1 MIRAGVCHV
10 RHGARFSGRRI
21 SRLRPVVA
29 GTKPRAMGHAAR
41 KTGGRGIV
49 IGAVIGFCLLAG
61 AVFWLAERQA
71 RQMDIGFRNFQDQ
84 AFTLVDQTG
93 TVRRNADFAGA
104 PVALFFGYTYC
115 PDVCPMT
122 LSLLASSLDEVAA
135 RGGVT
140 QPLQTIF
147 MTVDATRDTPEQL
160 AAYLSLFDLPVTGLT
175 GEVGQLAAAQRAFG
189 AYAKRV
195 EAEDGVV
202 LFDHTA
208 TVYLYDAA
216 GAFTG
221 TITFNEPPEF
231 TVEKLA
237 HLLQPA
243 AAPPA
248 NL

>member
-1 MIRAGVCHV
+1 MGQAV
-10 RHGARFSGRRI
+10 RNI
-21 SRLRPVVA
+21 
-29 GTKPRAMGHAAR
+29 
-41 KTGGRGIV
+41 GGRGVV

-84 AFTLVDQTG
+84 AFELVDQRG
-93 TVRRNADFAGA
+93 AVRRNADFAGA

-122 LSLLASSLDEVAA
+122 LSLLATSLDEVAA
-135 RGGVT
+135 RGGDA
-140 QPLQTIF
+140 QSLQTIF
-147 MTVDATRDTPEQL
+147 MTVDAARDTPEQL

-175 GEVGQLAAAQRAFG
+175 GAAGQLASAHKAFG

-195 EAEDGVV
+195 EADDGVV

-208 TVYLYDAA
+208 TVYLYDAS

-221 TITFNEPPEF
+221 TITFNDPPDF

-237 HLLQPA
+237 RLL
-243 AAPPA
+243 
-248 NL
+248 

>member
-1 MIRAGVCHV
+1 
-10 RHGARFSGRRI
+10 
-21 SRLRPVVA
+21 
-29 GTKPRAMGHAAR
+29 MGHGIRNIA
-41 KTGGRGIV
+41 GRLAV

-71 RQMDIGFRNFQDQ
+71 RQMDVGFRNFQEQ
-84 AFTLVDQTG
+84 SFELVDQTG
-93 TVRRNADFAGA
+93 VVRRNADFAGA

-122 LSLLASSLDEVAA
+122 LTLLASSLDEVAA
-135 RGGVT
+135 RGGDAT
-140 QPLQTIF
+140 ALQTVF
-147 MTVDATRDTPEQL
+147 MTVDAERDTPEQL

-175 GEVGQLAAAQRAFG
+175 GEADRLASAHKAFG

-195 EAEDGVV
+195 EDGDGVV
-202 LFDHTA
+202 LYDHTA
-208 TVYLYDAA
+208 TVFLYDAT

-237 HLLQPA
+237 RLL
-243 AAPPA
+243 
-248 NL
+248 

>member
-1 MIRAGVCHV
+1 M
-10 RHGARFSGRRI
+10 
-21 SRLRPVVA
+21 VA
-29 GTKPRAMGHAAR
+29 GTKPRAMGQAVR
-41 KTGGRGIV
+41 NIGGRGVV

-84 AFTLVDQTG
+84 AFELVDQRG
-93 TVRRNADFAGA
+93 AVRRNADFAGA

-122 LSLLASSLDEVAA
+122 LSLLANSLDEVAA
-135 RGGVT
+135 RGGDA
-140 QPLQTIF
+140 PSLQTIL
-147 MTVDATRDTPEQL
+147 MTVDAARDTPEQL

-175 GEVGQLAAAQRAFG
+175 GAAGQLASAHKAFG

-195 EAEDGVV
+195 EADDGVV

-208 TVYLYDAA
+208 TVYLYDAS

-221 TITFNEPPEF
+221 TITFNEPPDF

-237 HLLQPA
+237 RLL
-243 AAPPA
+243 
-248 NL
+248 

>member
-1 MIRAGVCHV
+1 MIFTSH
-10 RHGARFSGRRI
+10 
-21 SRLRPVVA
+21 SRLHRVVA

-41 KTGGRGIV
+41 KSARSGIV
-49 IGAVIGFCLLAG
+49 ISAVIGFCLLAG
-61 AVFWLAERQA
+61 SVFWLAERQA
-71 RQMDIGFRNFQDQ
+71 RQLDVGFRNFQEQ
-84 AFTLVDQTG
+84 AFELVDQTG
-93 TVRRNADFAGA
+93 MVRRNADFAGA

-122 LSLLASSLDEVAA
+122 LTLLATSLDAVVA
-135 RGGVT
+135 RGGDT
-140 QPLQTIF
+140 KPLQTIF
-147 MTVDATRDTPEQL
+147 MTVDAERDTPEQL

-175 GEVGQLAAAQRAFG
+175 GEARQLASAHEAFG

-195 EAEDGVV
+195 EDADGVV

-208 TVYLYDAA
+208 TVYLYDET

-237 HLLQPA
+237 RLL
-243 AAPPA
+243 
-248 NL
+248 

>member
-1 MIRAGVCHV
+1 M
-10 RHGARFSGRRI
+10 
-21 SRLRPVVA
+21 VA
-29 GTKPRAMGHAAR
+29 GTKPRAMGQAVHNI
-41 KTGGRGIV
+41 GGRGVV

-71 RQMDIGFRNFQDQ
+71 RQMDIGFRNFQEQ
-84 AFTLVDQTG
+84 AFELVDQRG
-93 TVRRNADFAGA
+93 AVRRNDDFAGA

-122 LSLLASSLDEVAA
+122 LSLLANSLDEVAA
-135 RGGVT
+135 RGGDT
-140 QPLQTIF
+140 QSLQTIF
-147 MTVDATRDTPEQL
+147 MTVDAERDTPEQL

-175 GEVGQLAAAQRAFG
+175 GEAGQLASAHEAFG

-195 EAEDGVV
+195 EADDGVV

-208 TVYLYDAA
+208 TVYLYDAS

-237 HLLQPA
+237 RLL
-243 AAPPA
+243 
-248 NL
+248 

>member
-1 MIRAGVCHV
+1 MGQAV
-10 RHGARFSGRRI
+10 RNI
-21 SRLRPVVA
+21 
-29 GTKPRAMGHAAR
+29 
-41 KTGGRGIV
+41 GGRGVV

-71 RQMDIGFRNFQDQ
+71 RQMDLGFRNFQDQ
-84 AFTLVDQTG
+84 PFELVDHTG
-93 TVRRNADFAGA
+93 AVRRNADFAGA

-122 LSLLASSLDEVAA
+122 LSLLANSLDEVAA
-135 RGGVT
+135 RGVDT
-140 QPLQTIF
+140 QSLQTIF
-147 MTVDATRDTPEQL
+147 MTVDAVRDTPGQL

-175 GEVGQLAAAQRAFG
+175 GEVGQLTAAHRAFG

-195 EAEDGVV
+195 EDNDGVV

-208 TVYLYDAA
+208 AVYLYDET
-216 GAFTG
+216 GSFTG

-237 HLLQPA
+237 RLL
-243 AAPPA
+243 
-248 NL
+248 